1 MVKFRVVVRFI
12 CLGIFL
18 STTFSIT
25 ISWRSLLSLVA
36 FLGKKENVIYLYS
49 SFRKLI
55 QSTYE
60 FRIYTAILAYLT
72 CIYISTLAFS
82 FCYLRVT
89 DTRSYNLFIHIINSS
104 LYMCVYIKRG
114 SLLIYTFYVN
124 ISSARA
130 QTSQNSYTHIM

>member
-18 STTFSIT
+18 CTTFSIT
-25 ISWRSLLSLVA
+25 ISWRSFLSLVA

-49 SFRKLI
+49 YFFKFI

-72 CIYISTLAFS
+72 CIYLHLHFPFASSESRTLE
-82 FCYLRVT
+82 LIKLG
-89 DTRSYNLFIHIINSS
+89 YN
-104 LYMCVYIKRG
+104 VYAYK
-114 SLLIYTFYVN
+114 
-124 ISSARA
+124 
-130 QTSQNSYTHIM
+130 